1 MFKVVWKSFKYNRKN
16 FLSFFMSE
24 ILSVA
29 VIFMLIYIQEA
40 LSQVP
45 GIKTEALQFAYQS
58 ELRKQLRIII
68 PCIILIMI
76 LVTGYSVKA
85 YINTRIW
92 DYKLFQLLGIRKKN
106 LKVMIGLEYVISGML
121 ACGFGILF
129 GLIGTKIIKE
139 ILHTRINARFVKGI
153 SMSRVYLVLIL
164 SCLIMTIGVYITLQI
179 LLDTRTNLGDKIF
192 KIKESR
198 IHSMISVIYFIVGIL
213 VISSGYLLVNNDP
226 MMAYM
231 ALICILTGLII
242 LMIFGTGFFMEK
254 FSESKY
260 YKKHILAWNDCYC
273 YIKKHGF
280 RMLMQILLGI
290 ILIFNTFL
298 MLRGTIHDRYMPNDF
313 VCIGNS
319 KETTAVNTVVTAR
332 FNGLTKQFPFLWFNE
347 MRGDSWVAISLS
359 DYNKI
364 YNKNESLNKNEIIR
378 IWRKEGSRKS
388 DLSDKQHRKIKSIAL
403 IIGVALQI
411 YLLFPWIQHYTIY
424 GYLYNVLKM
433 NDYVQMYNET
443 ILPSLRE
450 SWNYTKMTAFVFLV
464 IIILIALFQLT
475 ELARI
480 YHILKNEQSS
490 DYRGF
495 FWIIYLAIFSR
506 FFEKFAY
513 VDPIDNS
520 LIPIYVEI
528 YICVLLAFIGLW
540 ILIDAMLDTWE
551 AEHISATE
559 YKRLTGKQVHLKND
573 EIYVIYQWDRS
584 EYGTIGLDFG
594 KLKPRLYTGC
604 ATADIWIYTARTLP
618 GNKFTRKYT
627 IKGNDRRIITG
638 NFKTRVLST
647 SNMNTDVFEDIIV
660 FSDHEYDK
668 ISQKAKGS
676 NLTVLMNVAQN
687 YDAVVNKIANY
698 AAKHSQI
705 NFFDYHDGNLIYD
718 KKQCTIEDQENRM
731 LNVSAML
738 IDMLVLFISI
748 IFILLEKI
756 SSDYEALEWK
766 YLFYYRTG
774 MPEKKRRKNIYKEIT
789 MTSKVALITG
799 MFIAA
804 VMILVKILYKKMP
817 VYWTKIYLA
826 EAAVMIIG
834 MTAIIMIIVRIAAWR
849 SFKRSE
855 RRNKD
860 E

>member
-1 MFKVVWKSFKYNRKN
+1 MKDWTRK
-16 FLSFFMSE
+16 
-24 ILSVA
+24 
-29 VIFMLIYIQEA
+29 
-40 LSQVP
+40 
-45 GIKTEALQFAYQS
+45 
-58 ELRKQLRIII
+58 
-68 PCIILIMI
+68 
-76 LVTGYSVKA
+76 
-85 YINTRIW
+85 
-92 DYKLFQLLGIRKKN
+92 
-106 LKVMIGLEYVISGML
+106 
-121 ACGFGILF
+121 
-129 GLIGTKIIKE
+129 
-139 ILHTRINARFVKGI
+139 
-153 SMSRVYLVLIL
+153 
-164 SCLIMTIGVYITLQI
+164 
-179 LLDTRTNLGDKIF
+179 
-192 KIKESR
+192 
-198 IHSMISVIYFIVGIL
+198 
-213 VISSGYLLVNNDP
+213 
-226 MMAYM
+226 
-231 ALICILTGLII
+231 
-242 LMIFGTGFFMEK
+242 
-254 FSESKY
+254 
-260 YKKHILAWNDCYC
+260 
-273 YIKKHGF
+273 
-280 RMLMQILLGI
+280 
-290 ILIFNTFL
+290 
-298 MLRGTIHDRYMPNDF
+298 
-313 VCIGNS
+313 
-319 KETTAVNTVVTAR
+319 
-332 FNGLTKQFPFLWFNE
+332 
-347 MRGDSWVAISLS
+347 
-359 DYNKI
+359 
-364 YNKNESLNKNEIIR
+364 
-378 IWRKEGSRKS
+378 
-388 DLSDKQHRKIKSIAL
+388 RKIDF
-403 IIGVALQI
+403 IIGVVLQI
-411 YLLFPWIQHYTIY
+411 YLLFPWVQHYTIY

-450 SWNYTKMTAFVFLV
+450 SWNYTKMTAFVFLI

-528 YICVLLAFIGLW
+528 YICVLLVFIGLW
-540 ILIDAMLDTWE
+540 ILIDAMLDTRE
-551 AEHISATE
+551 AEHQILISQLEEQEKHALQTKVKILE
-559 YKRLTGKQVHLKND
+559 ERYQEMLKSRKVVHDMKNHILALKNYD
-573 EIYVIYQWDRS
+573 QEQNWPGLH
-584 EYGTIGLDFG
+584 EYLNELSDDMLEYNFHVW
-594 KLKPRLYTGC
+594 TG
-604 ATADIWIYTARTLP
+604 
-618 GNKFTRKYT
+618 
-627 IKGNDRRIITG
+627 
-638 NFKTRVLST
+638 RVLST

-718 KKQCTIEDQENRM
+718 KKPCTIENQENRM

-738 IDMLVLFISI
+738 IDMFVLFISI

-826 EAAVMIIG
+826 EAVVMIIG